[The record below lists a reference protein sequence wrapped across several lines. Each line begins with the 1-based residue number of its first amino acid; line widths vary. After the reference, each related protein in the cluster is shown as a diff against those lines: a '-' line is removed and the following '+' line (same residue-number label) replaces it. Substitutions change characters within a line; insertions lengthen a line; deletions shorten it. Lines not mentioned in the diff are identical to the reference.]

1 MNGGFGVFFWMKKQ
15 SFIYATWG
23 DAHIKLCSLPKQ
35 IALLLSGLF
44 TELIRGEI
52 KSYKK
57 NKLNCQLALFQH
69 QSVQGVIY

>member
-1 MNGGFGVFFWMKKQ
+1 MKKQ

-23 DAHIKLCSLPKQ
+23 DAHINLCSLQKQ
-35 IALLLSGLF
+35 IALLLSALF
-44 TELIRGEI
+44 TELIRGEV

-57 NKLNCQLALFQH
+57 TKLNCQLVLFLH